1 MQNGRYNSRKRM
13 LTNICIVV
21 ILYYVR
27 IASGDIG
34 EPKCY
39 SKFDYDEKML
49 LKLLKIEDKV
59 QKFEELINELKANHE
74 KEKVE
79 RGKLFDSEIDAFR
92 ERTAEEV
99 KKQQNFTEEVLGRL
113 DDAKTK
119 LDDALQEKKSAQKGD
134 IVAFTVTSPSN
145 GAATKSL
152 AFTTVVTN
160 EGESYDTS
168 TGRFT
173 CSING
178 LYYFSLHIIKKRS
191 STIDV
196 SGCHIY
202 LNGSSKVKAY
212 IDPQDGSSGAD
223 AGSYGVS
230 NSVYLKLKVG
240 DVITVENCSGGAA
253 AAVESW
259 SSFSGYLERPEI

>member
-1 MQNGRYNSRKRM
+1 M
-13 LTNICIVV
+13 LANICIVV
-21 ILYYVR
+21 ILCYVR
-27 IASGDIG
+27 IANGDIG
-34 EPKCY
+34 EPKFY

-49 LKLLKIEDKV
+49 MKLLKIEDKV
-59 QKFEELINELKANHE
+59 QKFEEFINELKANHE

-79 RGKLFDSEIDAFR
+79 RGKLFDSEIETFR

-99 KKQQNFTEEVLGRL
+99 KKQQNFTEEVLGIL

-119 LDDALQEKKSAQKGD
+119 LDDALEEKKSAQKGD

-145 GAATKSL
+145 GAATNSL

-160 EGESYDTS
+160 EGNSYDTS

-191 STIDV
+191 SSVDA
-196 SGCHIY
+196 SGCYIN
-202 LNGSSKVKAY
+202 LNGSSKVRAY

-230 NSVYLKLKVG
+230 NSVYLKLKAG
-240 DVITVENCSGGAA
+240 DVITIENCGGGAA
-253 AAVESW
+253 DAVESW
-259 SSFSGYLERPEI
+259 SSFSGYLDRPQI